1 MKKSFSILCASLV
14 LSLSGCQTLHSDNK
28 TSTETTET
36 AQSPLKDYRF
46 ENGLR
51 LIVKEDRRSPIVMT
65 QIWYEVGSIDEPV
78 GKGGISHF
86 LEHLMFKDSTLLSG
100 EDFHR
105 VLNHFGSSKNAFTS
119 YDFTAYYESLP
130 ANQYPIALE
139 IEAARMQNLILR
151 DEEIETERQVIFEER
166 RQRTDSNPLA
176 KAYEEFF
183 ALAMPDSPRGRPIIG
198 SMADIENIS
207 PSDLKAW
214 YDTWY
219 APNNATLVMVGDI
232 SAADAY
238 KWAKK
243 YFGDATPKAL
253 PERTLPIQKSH
264 RGYTAKETRQAVNVP
279 TLIMGFNVPSLSSD
293 NPKDALALSV
303 FSDIADGGYS
313 ARFEQTLVREKAL
326 FDSIGASYNLLQ
338 KGDALFVIVATPKA
352 GVTLEQAETEILNTL
367 ANISH
372 GEIRD
377 EELSRGQTNLA
388 ASLIFNNESIASTA
402 QNLGVLSMLGL
413 PLDTVENLPKTLSAL
428 KKSDIQAAGKHYLV
442 RENLTRLSV
451 LPQADSDT
459 H

>member
-1 MKKSFSILCASLV
+1 MKKSLSALGVSLALILN
-14 LSLSGCQTLHSDNK
+14 GCQALPNDNK
-28 TSTETTET
+28 SSPQATQTTP
-36 AQSPLKDYRF
+36 SPLKDYRLD
-46 ENGLR
+46 NGLR

-65 QIWYEVGSIDEPV
+65 QIWYEVGSVDEPT

-176 KAYEEFF
+176 KAYEEFY
-183 ALAMPDSPRGRPIIG
+183 ALALPDSPRGRPIIG

-207 PSDLKAW
+207 PADLKAW

-219 APNNATLVMVGDI
+219 APNNATLVMVGDV
-232 SAADAY
+232 SASDAY
-238 KWAKK
+238 AWAKK

-253 PERTLPIQKSH
+253 PTRTLPTQKSH
-264 RGYTAKETRQAVNVP
+264 RGYTAKETHQAVNVP

-293 NPKDALALSV
+293 NAKDALALSV

-313 ARFEQTLVREKAL
+313 ARFEQKLVREKGL

-338 KGDALFVIVATPKA
+338 KGDALFVIVATPKQ

-367 ANISH
+367 AEISH
-372 GEIRD
+372 GEIKE

-388 ASLIFNNESIASTA
+388 ASLIFSNESIASAA
-402 QNLGVLSMLGL
+402 QTLGVLSMLGL

-428 KKSDIQAAGKHYLV
+428 ETSDIQAVGKHYLV

-451 LPQADSDT
+451 LPQTDSDAN
-459 H
+459 